1 MAKIAKKLLNYAV
14 KKAELIP
21 VTADWE
27 DVKKMYEEEKKFNRI
42 VRELDRE
49 RRKK

>member
-1 MAKIAKKLLNYAV
+1 MPFEELSILLIIE
-14 KKAELIP
+14 AELIP
-21 VTADWE
+21 FGADWE
-27 DVKKMYEEEKKFNRI
+27 DVEKMYEEEKKFNRI